1 MTRSTLVL
9 RYTAFAI
16 LATFANLG
24 VQRIILMTGDGA
36 VIFALA
42 MVAGTAAGL
51 VLKYILDKRY
61 IFNDATT
68 GLRANGQQFLLYTV
82 MGLVTTALFWA
93 TETAFWLIWRTDAMR
108 ELGAVIG
115 LTVGYVVKYKL
126 DSKYVFTRTEAT
138 A

>member
-51 VLKYILDKRY
+51 VLKYILD
-61 IFNDATT
+61 
-68 GLRANGQQFLLYTV
+68 
-82 MGLVTTALFWA
+82 
-93 TETAFWLIWRTDAMR
+93 
-108 ELGAVIG
+108 
-115 LTVGYVVKYKL
+115 
-126 DSKYVFTRTEAT
+126 
-138 A
+138 